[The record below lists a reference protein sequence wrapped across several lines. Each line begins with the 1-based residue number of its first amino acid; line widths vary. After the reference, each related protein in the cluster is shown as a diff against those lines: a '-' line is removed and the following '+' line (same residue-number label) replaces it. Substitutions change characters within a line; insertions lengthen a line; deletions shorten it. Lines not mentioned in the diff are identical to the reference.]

1 MQDQIVERWETQ
13 NEAGRRFFGKGDFA
27 RAEQAFVAAIREA
40 EQLGAVDLRLA
51 TSLANLAQLKLR
63 QRNHDE
69 ADRLFRRSLQIR
81 ESVLGPDHAS
91 LVQTVNGLAA
101 VCYARGD
108 IDAAEPLFQR
118 ALSITERRLGAQH
131 PDIVTSL
138 NSLARIAFKRND
150 YAAAGPLLERLL
162 VLKESTVGPDHP
174 ESAPIL
180 GSLVKVRCA
189 EGAMDEAE
197 RLARRVVT
205 IRESEQPPSE
215 LTLATALELLADV
228 LARLNKR
235 DEERTARQRATTLR
249 GHPAATAGLMPLS
262 TRHTPDAPDDVFDP
276 HPTPSG
282 LRAKVEPPV
291 ARPPSLGDHAFFL
304 PDHAGEN
311 VITPIPASVP
321 RTPVPSPISAMPRIS
336 MDGSTDEVVPR
347 RKTPPAAPPP
357 LPAAPRAAETAATV
371 EGAGQEIVPIPA
383 APPPRPAPPPLAPV
397 PTRPPAPRRSTP
409 RKVRRERPPRRRRE
423 SSAPRPARSGG
434 GRKLVVALVV
444 LLVAG
449 GAAAALGRGGVTES
463 RGVTGEPTR
472 EFRAPLRKARVAPA
486 PATRRS
492 VDSLAAAVGDSV
504 ALLIGQ
510 PPVQERP
517 VQVHRSPTG
526 SQEVNVPAPLQRSDP
541 LARQIEQMLPR
552 TPAPEPETPPPPP
565 PSASLNKAGLV
576 AEITAANARARIDS
590 ATRKDVK
597 PTFNANPATASRP

>member
-40 EQLGAVDLRLA
+40 EQLGATDLRLA

-81 ESVLGPDHAS
+81 ETALGPDHAS

-162 VLKESTVGPDHP
+162 VLKESTVGPEHP

-189 EGAMDEAE
+189 EGALDEAE
-197 RLARRVVT
+197 RLARRVVA

-228 LARLNKR
+228 LGRLGKR
-235 DEERTARQRATTLR
+235 DEERTVRQRATTLR

-262 TRHTPDAPDDVFDP
+262 ARHTPAAPDDVFAP
-276 HPTPSG
+276 HPTPSA
-282 LRAKVEPPV
+282 LRAKSEPPAP
-291 ARPPSLGDHAFFL
+291 ARPPSLGDSAFFL
-304 PDHAGEN
+304 PDTSAPDI
-311 VITPIPASVP
+311 ITPIPASAP
-321 RTPVPSPISAMPRIS
+321 RTPVPSPLSAMPRIS
-336 MDGSTDEVVPR
+336 MDRSTDEIVTR

-357 LPAAPRAAETAATV
+357 LPEAPRATEAPATV
-371 EGAGQEIVPIPA
+371 EGAGQEIVPIPT
-383 APPPRPAPPPLAPV
+383 APPPRPAPPVIAPA
-397 PTRPPAPRRSTP
+397 PSRSPAPRRSTP
-409 RKVRRERPPRRRRE
+409 RQVVRRERPPRRRRE
-423 SSAPRPARSGG
+423 RSAPRPARRGG
-434 GRKLVVALVV
+434 GRKFVMALVV

-472 EFRAPLRKARVAPA
+472 EFRAPPRRPRATAAPVVR
-486 PATRRS
+486 PS
-492 VDSLAAAVGDSV
+492 VDSLAAAVRDSV
-504 ALLIGQ
+504 AMLMGQ
-510 PPVQERP
+510 PPADKGPPTE
-517 VQVHRSPTG
+517 SP
-526 SQEVNVPAPLQRSDP
+526 EVNVPAPLERRDP
-541 LARQIEQMLPR
+541 LARQIQQMLPTTR
-552 TPAPEPETPPPPP
+552 EAEPEAPLPP
-565 PSASLNKAGLV
+565 AAGLNRAGYV
-576 AEITAANARARIDS
+576 AELTAASARARIDS

-597 PTFNANPATASRP
+597 PTFSAPAPSTTTAPRP

>member
-1 MQDQIVERWETQ
+1 MQDPIVERWETQ
-13 NEAGRRFFGKGDFA
+13 NEAGRRFFGRGDFA

-63 QRNHDE
+63 QRSHDE

-81 ESVLGPDHAS
+81 ETALGPDHAS

-162 VLKESTVGPDHP
+162 MLKESTVGSDHP
-174 ESAPIL
+174 EAAPIL

-189 EGAMDEAE
+189 EGALDEAE

-215 LTLATALELLADV
+215 VALASSLELLADV
-228 LARLNKR
+228 LARVGKR
-235 DEERTARQRATTLR
+235 DEERSARQRATSLR
-249 GHPAATAGLMPLS
+249 GHPAATAGLMPL
-262 TRHTPDAPDDVFDP
+262 TQRHTPDVPEDVFDP
-276 HPTPSG
+276 HPTPAG
-282 LRAKVEPPV
+282 LRAKLEASP

-304 PDHAGEN
+304 PETGPPGI
-311 VITPIPASVP
+311 ITPIPASVP
-321 RTPVPSPISAMPRIS
+321 RAPVPSPIQQMPRIS
-336 MDGSTDEVVPR
+336 MDESTDAIVTR

-357 LPAAPRAAETAATV
+357 LPEAPRAVETNSSV
-371 EGAGQEIVPIPA
+371 EGAGQELVPIPTA
-383 APPPRPAPPPLAPV
+383 PPARPAPAVIAPPPPRPQ
-397 PTRPPAPRRSTP
+397 APRRSTP
-409 RKVRRERPPRRRRE
+409 RQVRPEQPRPRPRPRPRRRRE
-423 SSAPRPARSGG
+423 STGPRPPRRRGS
-434 GRKLVVALVV
+434 RKMIVALV
-444 LLVAG
+444 LLVSA
-449 GAAAALGRGGVTES
+449 GAAAAAVGRGGVTES

-472 EFRAPLRKARVAPA
+472 EFRPPPRKARVARPVQ
-486 PATRRS
+486 PS
-492 VDSLAAAVGDSV
+492 VDSLAASVGDSV
-504 ALLIGQ
+504 AMMIGQ
-510 PPVQERP
+510 PATPNRA
-517 VQVHRSPTG
+517 STG
-526 SQEVNVPAPLQRSDP
+526 LQEVNVPAPLQRTDP
-541 LARQIEQMLPR
+541 LARQIQQMLPTTR
-552 TPAPEPETPPPPP
+552 QEEPEAPLPP
-565 PSASLNKAGLV
+565 AAGLNRAGAA
-576 AEITAANARARIDS
+576 AEVSAANARARIDS

-597 PTFNANPATASRP
+597 PTFPTGSTQRP